1 MTLLIAAHADA
12 ADAAAVSG
20 ICVFEQHRVTHAHA
34 HVSVDHSRTTKGT
47 VVVPVACPKPAV
59 PVGCRTVLSC
69 TVMT

>member
-1 MTLLIAAHADA
+1 MTLLLAADADA

-20 ICVFEQHRVTHAHA
+20 ICAFA
-34 HVSVDHSRTTKGT
+34 HVSVHHSRTTKGT